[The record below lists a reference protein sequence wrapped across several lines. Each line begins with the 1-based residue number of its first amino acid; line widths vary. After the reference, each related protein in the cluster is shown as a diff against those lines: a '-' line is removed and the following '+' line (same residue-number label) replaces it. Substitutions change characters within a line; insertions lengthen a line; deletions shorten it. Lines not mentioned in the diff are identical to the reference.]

1 MEEQNQE
8 KETVTQHVTVTDAA
22 APDTGE
28 RGQREKGGGKD
39 KKAARELTPK
49 QDAAAEKAVGVP
61 VDGVAVFG

>member
-22 APDTGE
+22 APDTGKGDKE
-28 RGQREKGGGKD
+28 RKGGGKD
-39 KKAARELTPK
+39 KKAAQRTDSET
-49 QDAAAEKAVGVP
+49 DAAAEKAVGVP

>member
-22 APDTGE
+22 APDTGKGDKE
-28 RGQREKGGGKD
+28 RKGGGKD
-39 KKAARELTPK
+39 KK
-49 QDAAAEKAVGVP
+49 AAEKAVGVP

>member
-22 APDTGE
+22 APDTGK
-28 RGQREKGGGKD
+28 GQESRQRTDAE
-39 KKAARELTPK
+39 T
-49 QDAAAEKAVGVP
+49 DAAAEKAVGVP